1 MNDDG
6 SESSVGKAIL
16 FEIPL
21 EKTDWVEEAEEDD
34 GIELVETAIEVVATS
49 ALVVIGLDEV
59 ALDGIELDE
68 GV

>member
-21 EKTDWVEEAEEDD
+21 EKTDCVEEAEEED

-49 ALVVIGLDEV
+49 ALVVIELDEV
-59 ALDGIELDE
+59 ALDTIELDE